1 MGKNAQ
7 VRLTE
12 TFKYLDKITAI
23 PSSPYAKFKS
33 AKKNDL
39 AASKRVSLGGGSRG
53 TSTTAEKLETQ
64 RRHALRGLLLCMD
77 WAGGQSK
84 IAQAKIDYDKVN
96 ESTIKKAIQS
106 FFPITGKNAQDAVIE
121 AKANKITIYGRNI
134 DITNF
139 YKFYR
144 EAVKGNKIKM
154 SGACY
159 ESVCGWMYLAGITS
173 LKWILD
179 NGNQPRHA
187 LPVPWNW
194 GPSITSLETAAQIP
208 AGRIVRFL
216 RDEAG
221 LHYVISTGNGK
232 CIGNHNT
239 GEICEFWL
247 DGYGPAPTRDG
258 HTTEFS
264 IAGYLANMQARNR
277 NTKIPSL
284 RSAPI
289 VPKAPY

>member
-7 VRLTE
+7 TRLTE

-23 PSSPYAKFKS
+23 PSSPYAKFKI

-53 TSTTAEKLETQ
+53 TTTTAEKLETQ

-77 WAGGQSK
+77 WAGGQAK
-84 IAQAKIDYDKVN
+84 IAEAITYYDK
-96 ESTIKKAIQS
+96 ESETTIKKAIQS
-106 FFPITGKNAQDAVIE
+106 FFPIKGKVAQDAVIQ
-121 AKANKITIYGRNI
+121 AKANKITISGRTI
-134 DITNF
+134 DFKTLH
-139 YKFYR
+139 KFHR
-144 EAVKGNKIKM
+144 EAIQSGKVKL

-173 LKWILD
+173 LKWMMD
-179 NGNQPRHA
+179 NGGQPNHA
-187 LPVPWNW
+187 VPTPWNW
-194 GPSITSLETAAQIP
+194 GSSTTSLKAAAQIP
-208 AGRIVRFL
+208 AGRIIRFL
-216 RDEAG
+216 RNENG
-221 LHYVISTGNGK
+221 LHYVISIGNGK

-258 HTTEFS
+258 HTSEFS
-264 IAGYLANMQARNR
+264 IAGYLATMQARNR
-277 NTKIPSL
+277 NKAIPSL

-289 VPKAPY
+289 VPKTPY

>member
-179 NGNQPRHA
+179 NGNQPRHQSPLLKLQHRSQRVVLFA
-187 LPVPWNW
+187 FFVMRQDY
-194 GPSITSLETAAQIP
+194 IT
-208 AGRIVRFL
+208 
-216 RDEAG
+216 
-221 LHYVISTGNGK
+221 
-232 CIGNHNT
+232 
-239 GEICEFWL
+239 
-247 DGYGPAPTRDG
+247 
-258 HTTEFS
+258 
-264 IAGYLANMQARNR
+264 
-277 NTKIPSL
+277 
-284 RSAPI
+284 
-289 VPKAPY
+289 